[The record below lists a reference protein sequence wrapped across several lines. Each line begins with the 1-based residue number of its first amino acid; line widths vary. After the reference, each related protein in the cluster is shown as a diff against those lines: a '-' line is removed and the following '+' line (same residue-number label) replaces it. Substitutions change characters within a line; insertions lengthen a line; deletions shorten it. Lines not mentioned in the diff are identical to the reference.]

1 MNDKE
6 RVVQRLK
13 GNKLRKSKFMGKDVE
28 WVSDD
33 GGDLDTIF
41 GNEEND
47 KKKIWDELEDDSK
60 WQ

>member
-33 GGDLDTIF
+33 GGVLDQIF
-41 GNEEND
+41 GDTEE
-47 KKKIWDELEDDSK
+47 DEEAFWK
-60 WQ
+60 EAEKHMK